1 MLNPLSRVGMA
12 RGACAR
18 IRCMRGM
25 GKWLCGAYV
34 IVMLFYAMIHSWTLE
49 WTFVLKAALW
59 VFIGGGAMMTAFA
72 SLCAKASM
80 PRDALDYL
88 GKDGKVR
95 MPLAV
100 RLLTWSAY
108 AVLVAGSAI
117 ILAGLYFS

>member
-1 MLNPLSRVGMA
+1 
-12 RGACAR
+12 
-18 IRCMRGM
+18 MRGM

-34 IVMLFYAMIHSWTLE
+34 VVMLFYAMIHLWTWTLA

-72 SLCAKASM
+72 TLCAKASM

-95 MPLAV
+95 MPLPV

-108 AVLVAGSAI
+108 AVLAVGSAI